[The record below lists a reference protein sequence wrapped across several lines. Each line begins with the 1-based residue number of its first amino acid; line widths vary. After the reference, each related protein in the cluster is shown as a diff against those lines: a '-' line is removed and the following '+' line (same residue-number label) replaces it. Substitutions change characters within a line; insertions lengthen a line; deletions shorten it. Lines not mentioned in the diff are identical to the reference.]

1 MYDYSH
7 KPIDETAVLDTS
19 STKSLIDSVKQVV
32 GAANVLTDI
41 EDIHVYSFEHLHREK
56 RYTNLTAVV
65 RVSTEEELR
74 KVEELAQNEG
84 VNIIRR
90 SCWKPELGDK
100 EASTTVLIDDVSQP
114 ELEVVG
120 KQIRKQYLFEFG
132 KELEAYGNGSFR
144 DYAERACY
152 YAFALKAFHSSLPA
166 QIYLNSDVCSGYCTV
181 ASSFNGIETWSSKGR
196 TILTRA
202 LNNRDLQPSTKLI
215 NVLYTCSLCGLCFA
229 QHFESTQIRKAIME
243 ARHRL
248 AEEKCIPELFAA
260 TAKNIFEFGDPSGM
274 QPNKR
279 VAWTK
284 RLPQK
289 GIFPKTADVLYWPGC
304 VGPTRTPNVTT
315 ALGNILTQAN
325 VNFTLL
331 GEKEGCCGYV
341 LLAAGLWDDAKENAK
356 RLIERVKQTKAE
368 TLVTPCSGCYYTFKK
383 LYPEIIQAELPC
395 QILHSTQFVE
405 RIIEEKRITP
415 RSLDWRI
422 TYHDPCSLGRHCNV
436 YESPRKV
443 LKAVPNLEFVEMS
456 LNRDRSRCCGAGG
469 GLWSFNNNV
478 AMAAAAEKLV
488 KDVAP
493 LGVSAL
499 ATTCPTCHMNFRYAS
514 AKKSMGIKIYDVMEV
529 IEAALEPQN
538 ST

>member
-1 MYDYSH
+1 MHDYSH
-7 KPIDETAVLDTS
+7 KSIEQTVGLNMLS
-19 STKSLIDSVKQVV
+19 RSKLIDDLKQIV
-32 GAANVLTDI
+32 GAEKVLTDA
-41 EDIHVYSFEHLHREK
+41 EDIYVYSFEHFFREK
-56 RYTNLTAVV
+56 RYTNLIAVV
-65 RVSTEEELR
+65 RVSTETELR
-74 KVEELAQNEG
+74 KVEEVAQDEG
-84 VNIIRR
+84 ANVIRR
-90 SCWKPELGDK
+90 SCWKPELR
-100 EASTTVLIDDVSQP
+100 ERETLSTVLIDDVSQP
-114 ELEVVG
+114 ELEVIG

-132 KELEAYGNGSFR
+132 KELEANGNGSFR
-144 DYAERACY
+144 DYA
-152 YAFALKAFHSSLPA
+152 FALKSFYSSLPA
-166 QIYLNSDVCSGYCTV
+166 QIYLNSDVSSGYCTV

-202 LNNRDLQPSTKLI
+202 LNSRDLQPSTKLI

-229 QHFESTQIRKAIME
+229 QHFESTQIRKAIMQ
-243 ARHRL
+243 ARHRI
-248 AEEKCIPELFAA
+248 AEEKYVPELFAA

-274 QPNKR
+274 PPSKR

-315 ALGNILTQAN
+315 ALGNILTRAN
-325 VNFTLL
+325 ANFTLL
-331 GEKEGCCGYV
+331 GKKEGCCGYV
-341 LLAAGLWDDAKENAK
+341 LLAAGLWDDARENAK
-356 RLIERVKQTKAE
+356 RLIQRVKQIKAE

-383 LYPEIIQAELPC
+383 LYPEIIQVELPC
-395 QILHSTQFVE
+395 QVLHSTQFVE
-405 RIIEEKRITP
+405 RLIEEKRIMP
-415 RSLDWRI
+415 HSLDWKI

-436 YESPRKV
+436 YDSPRKV

-478 AMAAAAEKLV
+478 AMAAATEKLV

-493 LGVSAL
+493 IGVSAL
-499 ATTCPTCHMNFRYAS
+499 ATACPTCHMNFKYAS

-538 ST
+538 AV